1 MTTTIKTQ
9 QEFYDIYKGEVN
21 ALAPEFTDFSE
32 GSIHDILAGAI
43 SVALNEISELVVSEF
58 AKTYFDLAEGS
69 DLDRLAVDHF
79 GSTFSRP
86 SASFATGSVLFSRAT
101 IDAGNVTIP
110 VGTIVKT
117 LKNSSGVEFRFET
130 TEEVLMTGL
139 SVSAQVKAIVAGVSG
154 NVLTGKITVIESALT
169 DSSVTVNNTSVFAGG
184 KEALTDAEYR
194 EFLKA
199 KILSLAGATEAAVKG
214 AALSVSGVSMVAL
227 ITRERV
233 VIDYDI
239 ANDQILAGST
249 YFRIPY
255 PVLYIADENGNSS
268 AGLIQLVK
276 DAIFPIKAAG
286 VKIEVLGAVAVSI
299 NWTASITL
307 NASGPNYS
315 EFQSDLSKIEDS
327 MREYINDK
335 LTIGDAFNKVTANNY
350 IMSIWGP
357 AGTNDITSF
366 SSSIPSGNVSVNANE
381 KLIAGTVSI
390 Q

>member
-1 MTTTIKTQ
+1 MSTTVKTQ
-9 QEFYDIYKGEVN
+9 QEFYEIYKNEVN
-21 ALAPEFTDFSE
+21 SLAPEFTDFSE
-32 GSIHDILAGAI
+32 GSVHDILAGAI

-79 GSTFSRP
+79 GTTFSRP
-86 SASFATGSVLFSRAT
+86 EASFATGAVLFSRSANN
-101 IDAGNVTIP
+101 GPVTIP

-117 LKNSSGVEFRFET
+117 VKNASGVEFRFET
-130 TEEVLMTGL
+130 TEEVTMTGL
-139 SVSAQVKAIVAGVSG
+139 SVSAQVKAMVAGVSG
-154 NVLTGKITVIESALT
+154 NVLINKVKVVESALT
-169 DSSVTVNNTSVFAGG
+169 DSSITVNNTVAFAGG
-184 KEALTDAEYR
+184 KESLTDAEYR

-214 AALSVSGVSMVAL
+214 AALSVSGVAMVAL
-227 ITRERV
+227 VTRERV

-249 YFRIPY
+249 YFRMPY

-268 AGLIQLVK
+268 AGLIQSVK
-276 DAIFPIKAAG
+276 DAVFQVKAAG

-315 EFQSDLSKIEDS
+315 ELQSDLSKIEDS
-327 MREYINDK
+327 MREYINEQ
-335 LTIGDAFNKVTANNY
+335 LTIGQAFNKAAANTY
-350 IMSIWGP
+350 IISVWGP
-357 AGTNDITSF
+357 TGTNDITSF
-366 SSSIPSGNVSVNANE
+366 SSSVPSGNVSVAANE
-381 KLIAGTVSI
+381 KLIAGTVGI
-390 Q
+390 E